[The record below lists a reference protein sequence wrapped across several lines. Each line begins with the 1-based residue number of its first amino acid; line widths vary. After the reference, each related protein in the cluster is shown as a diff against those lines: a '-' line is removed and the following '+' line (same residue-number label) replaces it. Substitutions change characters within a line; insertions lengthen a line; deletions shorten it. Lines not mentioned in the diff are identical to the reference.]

1 MSNGFASLLARSDR
15 ALLGTWVKIPAPVS
29 VELLALAGFDFVVID
44 MEHAPLGVEVVHE
57 LIGAALGRGV
67 PALVRVP
74 DTGRSTISRVLDSG
88 AAGVLVPHV
97 EAVSDAQAVISAARF
112 PPRGSRGFG
121 PTVRAGD
128 WGADV
133 GRYRAS
139 GEDAVVVPQLESRAA
154 IDAASDI
161 AALDGLGALFVGPA
175 DLAVATG
182 LDQSSPEFDAL
193 VSAAESAAK
202 AHGVPIGTAVGA
214 NPAAARELAR
224 RYDFVLA
231 ANDASL
237 LCGAGASLIEAVHGR
252 RPPPGHPSAPDP
264 SAATPPR

>member
-1 MSNGFASLLARSDR
+1 
-15 ALLGTWVKIPAPVS
+15 
-29 VELLALAGFDFVVID
+29 

-67 PALVRVP
+67 PPWSGPRP
-74 DTGRSTISRVLDSG
+74 GRSTISRVLDSG

-139 GEDAVVVPQLESRAA
+139 GEDAFVVPQLESRAA

-182 LDQSSPEFDAL
+182 LDQSSPELDGL
-193 VSAAESAAK
+193 YPLPVSRKEQAS
-202 AHGVPIGTAVGA
+202 HGPRSCD
-214 NPAAARELAR
+214 PAAARAR
-224 RYDFVLA
+224 PPLRLRTGRH
-231 ANDASL
+231 DASL
-237 LCGAGASLIEAVHGR
+237 YAVPVPH
-252 RPPPGHPSAPDP
+252 
-264 SAATPPR
+264 

>member
-74 DTGRSTISRVLDSG
+74 DIGRSTISRVLDSG

-97 EAVSDAQAVISAARF
+97 EGVPDAQAVISAARF
-112 PPRGSRGFG
+112 PPCGSRGFG

-139 GEDAVVVPQLESRAA
+139 GEDVVVVPQLESRAA

-214 NPAAARELAR
+214 DPAAARELAC

-231 ANDASL
+231 ANDAAL
-237 LCGAGASLIEAVHGR
+237 LGGAGASLSEAVHGR
-252 RPPPGHPSAPDP
+252 RPPPGRPSAPDP